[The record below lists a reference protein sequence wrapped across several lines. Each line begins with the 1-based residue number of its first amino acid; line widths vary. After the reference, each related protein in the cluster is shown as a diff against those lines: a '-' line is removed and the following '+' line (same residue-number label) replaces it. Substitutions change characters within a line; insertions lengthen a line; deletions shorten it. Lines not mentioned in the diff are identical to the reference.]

1 MARGTG
7 KSAGHRPDPGG
18 GGMRLPSIAFLGV
31 LAVLTACAGRQH
43 PVGFFAPAPAIAPDR
58 FSSRVDAARRQ
69 FDDGNIE
76 QARALIEAL
85 IADHA
90 PHPLVPFLRARLA
103 EHDLAWEDCILWAR
117 RAVEASPGWGEAR
130 VLVARACLE
139 AKRIDEADAAFADV
153 DRLLPEN
160 PWGPYGRAWVAA
172 RRLDIPR
179 GVELADEALRRDPD
193 HRPSLELRANL
204 ARLAGDPTAEE
215 RILRRVD
222 ALGEPDAAVILRLAE
237 LAATSGRPVEAAR
250 RYERAYDLRPSA
262 DIARRRL
269 ELARLAGD
277 PTAERIWSSRADM
290 P

>member
-1 MARGTG
+1 MARGTSEG
-7 KSAGHRPDPGG
+7 AGHRDGARGG
-18 GGMRLPSIAFLGV
+18 HLRPLALG
-31 LAVLTACAGRQH
+31 LAGLLAATAACAGRQH
-43 PVGFFAPAPAIAPDR
+43 PVGIFAPAPVLVPDL
-58 FSSRVDAARRQ
+58 FSARVDAARRQ
-69 FDDGNIE
+69 FEDGNFAS
-76 QARALIEAL
+76 ARATLDGL

-153 DRLLPEN
+153 DRLMPDN

-172 RRLDIPR
+172 RRLDVAR
-179 GVELADEALRRDPD
+179 GVELADEALRRDPE
-193 HRPSLELRANL
+193 HRPGLLLRASL
-204 ARLAGDPTAEE
+204 ARLAGDQAGEE
-215 RILRRVD
+215 HTLRRVD
-222 ALGEPDAAVILRLAE
+222 SLGEPDAQVIVRLAE
-237 LAATSGRPVEAAR
+237 LAASAGRQIEAAR
-250 RYERAYDLRPSA
+250 RYERAYELRPSG

-277 PTAERIWSSRADM
+277 SASERMWRSRADM